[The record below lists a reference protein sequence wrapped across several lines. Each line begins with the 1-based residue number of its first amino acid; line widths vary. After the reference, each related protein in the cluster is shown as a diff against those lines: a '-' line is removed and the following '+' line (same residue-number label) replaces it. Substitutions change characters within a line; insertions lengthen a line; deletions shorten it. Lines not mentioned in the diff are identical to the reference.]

1 MHGQKRQ
8 ASGKMAI
15 RYASRRSVCRT
26 CPLRGRCLAGTR
38 QRREIE
44 RWTDEDVI
52 ERHRTRMR
60 LAGEDMMRRRK
71 ALAEHPFGTLKCRAG
86 YRHFL
91 VRGFDKV
98 RGEWSLMALCYNFS
112 RVLRII
118 GPDRWRALLAQR
130 AAKLLSRLVVVLLR
144 TYCRVRR
151 ASASLTRTHPSA
163 AAGPRIS
170 AIMTFLPSLHAFP
183 PYVADPAFTSGG
195 RAWLRG
201 MECRCRR
208 GGAGGRRGPSVRRIA
223 DARPGSGGR
232 LRRRRC
238 RRPST
243 SARRGSAESR
253 SR

>member
-91 VRGFDKV
+91 VRGFAKV

-118 GPDRWRALLAQR
+118 GLDRWKARLAQR
-130 AAKLLSRLVVVLLR
+130 ASTALHRLAAAFLR
-144 TYCRVRR
+144 AYCG
-151 ASASLTRTHPSA
+151 SA
-163 AAGPRIS
+163 ARPPRFG
-170 AIMTFLPSLHAFP
+170 ALHAHL
-183 PYVADPAFTSGG
+183 S
-195 RAWLRG
+195 
-201 MECRCRR
+201 ECRGWASNFRNNDFLAQPRSAFRR
-208 GGAGGRRGPSVRRIA
+208 S
-223 DARPGSGGR
+223 ARPCI
-232 LRRRRC
+232 LPRC
-238 RRPST
+238 RIIAPIGFPVGPT
-243 SARRGSAESR
+243 SLQ
-253 SR
+253 